1 MQHELQQ
8 QVITLKKTKMKKVF
22 IYMTLIVALAAGLV
36 GCYKDVILP
45 EVAAN
50 PDGPPQAVSYSAELK
65 PLFNSS
71 CALVG
76 CHVSGAHHPYMAA
89 DISYLEIVNGGF
101 VNTLVPKESILYQ
114 KINGEMKEYIPSATN
129 RQKVYDWIRNGA
141 PNN

>member
-1 MQHELQQ
+1 MG
-8 QVITLKKTKMKKVF
+8 VI
-22 IYMTLIVALAAGLV
+22 AAVVIGV
-36 GCYKDVILP
+36 TSCYKDVLLP
-45 EVAAN
+45 EAAVN
-50 PDGPPQAVSYSAELK
+50 PDGPPQAVSYNTDLR
-65 PLFNSS
+65 PLFASS

-89 DISYLEIVNGGF
+89 DLSYDQIVNGGF

-114 KINGEMKEYIPSATN
+114 KINGEMKDYIPSAVN